1 MQFKVSDP
9 KKCVMHQVLY
19 VPKLACNLFS
29 VRAAASKGNCVKFG
43 RSKCWI
49 RNPRGRLL
57 GMGSLVGKLYRL
69 DCKATM
75 PKHTSFVAHNQHE
88 ESADLWHQRLGHVNK
103 QQLYDFGDVAKGVRI
118 SNLSD
123 LSFCEQCVEG
133 KMQRK
138 PFKPVGEIRSTR
150 KLERIH
156 SDVCGPMPTESFGG
170 QKYFVT
176 FIDDFSRYCK
186 VYFIRHKSQVLEKF
200 KEFEALATNELGVN
214 IGPQT
219 MVANMSQENLKPA

>member
-1 MQFKVSDP
+1 
-9 KKCVMHQVLY
+9 
-19 VPKLACNLFS
+19 
-29 VRAAASKGNCVKFG
+29 
-43 RSKCWI
+43 
-49 RNPRGRLL
+49 
-57 GMGSLVGKLYRL
+57 MGSLVGKLYQL
-69 DCKATM
+69 DCKMTK
-75 PKHTSFVAHNQHE
+75 PKHTSFAAHNQQE

-103 QQLYDFGDVAKGVRI
+103 QQLYDFGDVAIGVRI
-118 SNLSD
+118 SNSSD

-156 SDVCGPMPTESFGG
+156 SDVCGPMSTESFGG

-186 VYFIRHKSQVLEKF
+186 VYFMRH
-200 KEFEALATNELGVN
+200 N
-214 IGPQT
+214 
-219 MVANMSQENLKPA
+219 